1 MSTIQLKDFASAEHS
16 LNGQEYSFIS
26 QNDKTRKVDLDTLK
40 KFIVGTGTLLTSDQ
54 SSIINAINEL
64 QQDILNQSGG
74 TGVLQTEIDNIKK
87 DYISKTKDLLNSYQ
101 VGTIETNL
109 IPTVQALTDVYD
121 LLNGMIIT
129 INSNIGDKSKLG
141 TIDTTNLVNAI
152 NEINNGLKNIEIV
165 TQELDNLIGGTFDVS
180 TEGSLVDKIGNL
192 KTTIDTNKPIWDD
205 KYTKAEIDNKI
216 SQVVSN
222 MDWKESVATYADI
235 AKTYPTPQ
243 DGWTVNVKDTDI
255 TYRWDGSKW
264 IAISSNAIPLVTSSV
279 DGKMSK
285 TDKSFLDTVKSLWT
299 SITTHISDTV
309 KHITSAERTLW
320 NTVSNK
326 LDKSGGTVTGTIDIN
341 GGGELRKT
349 TGSRNGVILA
359 GDKEIVIRGG
369 HTGGTDLLLTDTEFS
384 YGGNTIYHAKNLTK
398 VSQLNNDAGYITQA
412 DVDTSQN
419 HTHANKTVLD
429 GITQSSLD
437 TWNTVSDK
445 LDKSGG
451 TVTGRIIV
459 NEGVTVKS
467 LNGGAGTSG
476 YMYVAKITI
485 NRPNQDQPI
494 KLDIQQR
501 NRYGS
506 IVFQFENSSS
516 TDPALSYVRKMGNI
530 SAYMYK
536 SGTGTWELYVQKS
549 ESYDVIDVITLG
561 KGEYMTYL
569 NIEWKGVTVTALP
582 SGFITASTA
591 FMDLSVTR
599 ASQDSN
605 GKVIADTYIKKG
617 VTWNELEGKV

>member
-192 KTTIDTNKPIWDD
+192 KTMIETNKPIWDD

-216 SQVVSN
+216 SQLITN
-222 MDWKESVATYADI
+222 LDWKESVTTFDDI
-235 AKTYPTPQ
+235 ATTYPTPE

-255 TYRWDGSKW
+255 TYRYNGTTW
-264 IAISSNAIPLVTSSV
+264 IDISANAIPLATSTV

-285 TDKSFLDTVKSLWT
+285 QDKIDHDDMVTKRHIHTNKSVLDGIT
-299 SITTHISDTV
+299 SALITAWNSAVTHISDTV
-309 KHITSAERTLW
+309 KHITSAERNLW

-326 LDKSGGTVTGTIDIN
+326 SDKGHKHTKS
-341 GGGELRKT
+341 
-349 TGSRNGVILA
+349 
-359 GDKEIVIRGG
+359 EI
-369 HTGGTDLLLTDTEFS
+369 TDMPTQ
-384 YGGNTIYHAKNLTK
+384 
-398 VSQLNNDAGYITQA
+398 VSQFENDAGYITQA

-419 HTHANKTVLD
+419 HTHTNKSVLD
-429 GITQSSLD
+429 TITQSSLD

-485 NRPNQDQPI
+485 NRANQDQPI

-569 NIEWKGVTVTALP
+569 NIEWKGATVTALP

-617 VTWNELEGKV
+617 VTWDELEGKV

>member
-192 KTTIDTNKPIWDD
+192 KTMIETNKPIWDD

-216 SQVVSN
+216 SQLITN
-222 MDWKESVATYADI
+222 LDWKESVTTFDDI
-235 AKTYPTPQ
+235 ATTYPTPE

-255 TYRWDGSKW
+255 TYRYNGTTW
-264 IAISSNAIPLVTSSV
+264 IDISANAIPLATSTV

-285 TDKSFLDTVKSLWT
+285 QDKIDHDDMVTKRHIHTNKSVLDGIT
-299 SITTHISDTV
+299 SALITAWNSAVTHISDTV
-309 KHITSAERTLW
+309 KHITSAERNLW

-326 LDKSGGTVTGTIDIN
+326 SDKGHKHTKS
-341 GGGELRKT
+341 
-349 TGSRNGVILA
+349 
-359 GDKEIVIRGG
+359 EI
-369 HTGGTDLLLTDTEFS
+369 TDMPTQ
-384 YGGNTIYHAKNLTK
+384 
-398 VSQLNNDAGYITQA
+398 VSQFENDAGYITQA

-419 HTHANKTVLD
+419 HTHTNKSVLD
-429 GITQSSLD
+429 TITQSSLD

-476 YMYVAKITI
+476 YMYIARITVA
-485 NRPNQDQPI
+485 RPNQDQPI

-506 IVFQFENSSS
+506 IVFQFANSSS
-516 TDPALSYVRKMGNI
+516 TDPPLLYIRKMGNI
-530 SAYMYK
+530 RAYMYK

-561 KGEYMTYL
+561 KGEYMNYL
-569 NIEWKGVTVTALP
+569 NIEWKGVTVTSMP
-582 SGFITASTA
+582 SGFVTASTE
-591 FMDLSVTR
+591 FMDLAVTK
-599 ASQDSN
+599 ATQDSDGN
-605 GKVIADTYIKKG
+605 QINTTYVKKG
-617 VTWNELEGKV
+617 TTWDEMEGI

>member
-16 LNGQEYSFIS
+16 LNGQEYAFIS

-192 KTTIDTNKPIWDD
+192 KTMIETNKPIWDD

-216 SQVVSN
+216 SQLITN
-222 MDWKESVATYADI
+222 LDWKESVTTFDDI
-235 AKTYPTPQ
+235 ATTYPTPE

-255 TYRWDGSKW
+255 TYRYNGTTW
-264 IAISSNAIPLVTSSV
+264 IDISANAIPLATSTV

-285 TDKSFLDTVKSLWT
+285 QDKIDHDDMVTKRHIHTNKSVLDGIT
-299 SITTHISDTV
+299 SALITAWNSAVTHISDTV
-309 KHITSAERTLW
+309 KHITSAERNLW

-326 LDKSGGTVTGTIDIN
+326 SDKGHKHTKS
-341 GGGELRKT
+341 
-349 TGSRNGVILA
+349 
-359 GDKEIVIRGG
+359 EI
-369 HTGGTDLLLTDTEFS
+369 TDMPTQ
-384 YGGNTIYHAKNLTK
+384 
-398 VSQLNNDAGYITQA
+398 VSQFENDAGYITQA

-419 HTHANKTVLD
+419 HTHTNKSVLD
-429 GITQSSLD
+429 TITQSSLD

-485 NRPNQDQPI
+485 NRANQDQPI

-516 TDPALSYVRKMGNI
+516 TDPTLSYVRKMGNI

-617 VTWNELEGKV
+617 VTWDELEGKV